1 MFDPRIYRA
10 ALLPALAAFVL
21 LMFSLE
27 PIPGSLQE
35 PVSTPEFDGGEAAR
49 ITRSIVS
56 LAPSRE
62 PGSPGDAAVADLVQE
77 RFAAIEGGEVS
88 VQDFD
93 STFGDEDVKLR
104 NVVLTLP
111 GSSEKTLLVVAHRDS
126 AEGPDAAGSAAA
138 TAVLVG
144 IAEDLGGSRHDRTI
158 VIASTDGGSDGAE
171 GARELIDSLPNSD
184 SVESAIV
191 ISQPGVE
198 DPTPPFVIPSG
209 TGPESPSIQLVRTA
223 NSIAAGAFEERVVNP
238 GPWSGLA
245 RLGVPVGLGEQAA
258 LRDRGIEAIA
268 LSAAGERPIPAD
280 STDAQEASQETMQAS
295 GAIALDVV
303 LTLDD
308 ADRAPATGPNEYIRL
323 GDNLI
328 PGWTL
333 ALLALTLLIPPL
345 LAATDTWMR
354 ELRLDW
360 RTRRSAFWAIERVL
374 PPLASLL
381 LAYLLGLI
389 GLVPDPRFPYDP
401 SRFPGGAE
409 AVVAFVALVA
419 AFVLAGLLIRPM
431 RTPLDVEPHT
441 LAAAGRN
448 ADRARA
454 RRHLAA
460 QPLSGSPARAGRSRL
475 AAPGPGG
482 GEPTCGPHRDRRAAL
497 ARAGDRRV
505 PHGRRRAG
513 PRHECALAP
522 VADDRRRS
530 DRPPHLPPLVRD
542 ARWACSPASPLLERL
557 PASHRRR
564 TSPCEG
570 AGSHAGPGALGG
582 TPSTIPRR

>member
-27 PIPGSLQE
+27 PIPSSLQE

-49 ITRSIVS
+49 TARSIVS

-77 RFAAIEGGEVS
+77 RFAAIEGGQIS

-111 GSSEKTLLVVAHRDS
+111 GSSGKTLLIVAHRDS

-138 TAVLVG
+138 TALLVG
-144 IAEDLGGSRHDRTI
+144 IADDLGGSRHDRTI
-158 VIASTDGGSDGAE
+158 MLASTDGGSDGAE
-171 GARELIDSLPNSD
+171 GARELIDSLPS
-184 SVESAIV
+184 SAAVESAIV

-198 DPTPPFVIPSG
+198 DPQPPFVIPSG

-223 NSIAAGAFEERVVNP
+223 SSIASGAFEERVAAP
-238 GPWSGLA
+238 GPWTGLA
-245 RLGVPVGLGEQAA
+245 RLGVPIGLGEQAA
-258 LRDRGIEAIA
+258 LRDRGVEAIA
-268 LSAAGERPIPAD
+268 LSASGERPVPAD
-280 STDAQEASQETMQAS
+280 SADAQEASEKTMQVS
-295 GAIALDVV
+295 GAIALDVI

-308 ADRAPATGPNEYIRL
+308 ADRAPAAGPDDYIRL

-345 LAATDTWMR
+345 LAATDTWLR

-401 SRFPGGAE
+401 ARFPGGAE
-409 AVVAFVALVA
+409 AVIAFITLAA

-441 LAAAGRN
+441 LAAAGGMLTGIALVGVWLLN
-448 ADRARA
+448 PY
-454 RRHLAA
+454 LALLLA
-460 QPLSGSPARAGRSRL
+460 PAAHVWLLPARAAGSPRAVLIAIVALLSL
-475 AAPGPGG
+475 APAVAAFLTVAAELNLGTSAPWHLLLMIVDGQIGLLTCLLWCAMLGGLLACISAAGAAPG
-482 GEPTCGPHRDRRAAL
+482 
-497 ARAGDRRV
+497 
-505 PHGRRRAG
+505 
-513 PRHECALAP
+513 LAP
-522 VADDRRRS
+522 AADV
-530 DRPPHLPPLVRD
+530 PLR
-542 ARWACSPASPLLERL
+542 
-557 PASHRRR
+557 
-564 TSPCEG
+564 G